1 MNKKWEIYQTNEE
14 KVEKLQEKYKLNRLL
29 STLLTNRGITEEAEI
44 TKFLNPKRSDFY
56 DPFGMPDMEKAAERI
71 LKAIKDKEQI
81 IIYGDYDVDGITSV
95 TVLKSFLEERG
106 IQVNV
111 YIPNRLNEGYGLN
124 KTAMEEIAKQGNKLM
139 ITVDCGITAV
149 DEVEYAKTF
158 GIETIITDH
167 HEPAEEL
174 PKAIAVVDAKRK
186 DNKYECRNLAGVG
199 VVFKLIQALSIKL
212 GLDPKEYLKYLDIVC
227 VGTISDIVPLTDENR
242 VIVKL
247 GLKLV
252 EQTKNL
258 VLKEILQS
266 CGYSKINSTT
276 ISFGVAPRINACG
289 RMGHQEEALNL
300 LLSKEENEVK
310 ELTQKINEY
319 NKTRQEI
326 EKNIYNEAVEQIE
339 KEGLDTKNTIVVSGK
354 GWHHGVIGIV
364 SSKITELY
372 FKPSI
377 LLCEE
382 DGECKGS
389 GRSIPGFDLHEAL
402 MECNDTIDK
411 FGGHAMAVGINI
423 KKEKVEEFK
432 EEFEKIA
439 KEKEVDKIIPIL
451 NLDAEIKLDDVNK
464 EMVDSLK
471 ELEPF
476 GEANKM
482 PIFAFRNLKIDSIRS
497 LSEGKHLRLSVKD
510 NKNIINAI
518 GFNMGALADT
528 YRIGDRVDIAGNLE
542 INSFNGVDSIQINI
556 KDIMRDGYKNLKILI
571 LKPIKEYKEIE
582 NYLYTLNLENG
593 YIQELGE
600 HEEEYVPTWEY

>member
-1 MNKKWEIYQTNEE
+1 MNKKWEIYKTNEE
-14 KVEKLQEKYKLNRLL
+14 KVEELQKKYKLNRLL
-29 STLLTNRGITEEAEI
+29 STLLTNRGITEETEI
-44 TKFLNPKRSDFY
+44 EKFLNPKRSDFY
-56 DPFGMPDMEKAAERI
+56 DPFGMPDMEKAVERI
-71 LKAIKDKEQI
+71 LKAIENKEQI

-149 DEVEYAKTF
+149 EEVEYAKKF

-212 GLDPKEYLKYLDIVC
+212 KLDQKEYLKYLDIVC

-258 VLKEILQS
+258 GLKEILQS

-300 LLSKEENEVK
+300 LVSKEEKEVK
-310 ELTQKINEY
+310 KLTQKINEY
-319 NKTRQEI
+319 NKIRQEI
-326 EKNIYNEAVEQIE
+326 EKNIYNEAIEQIE
-339 KEGLDTKNTIVVSGK
+339 KERNDNKNTIVVFGK

-402 MECNDTIDK
+402 MECNDTIEK

-423 KKEKVEEFK
+423 NKEKIEEFK

-497 LSEGKHLRLSVKD
+497 LSDGKHLKLSVKD

-518 GFNMGALADT
+518 GFNMGTLTDT

-556 KDIMRDGYKNLKILI
+556 KDIMKSI
-571 LKPIKEYKEIE
+571 
-582 NYLYTLNLENG
+582 
-593 YIQELGE
+593 
-600 HEEEYVPTWEY
+600 

>member
-1 MNKKWEIYQTNEE
+1 
-14 KVEKLQEKYKLNRLL
+14 
-29 STLLTNRGITEEAEI
+29 
-44 TKFLNPKRSDFY
+44 
-56 DPFGMPDMEKAAERI
+56 MEKAAERI

-258 VLKEILQS
+258 GLKEILQS

-518 GFNMGALADT
+518 GFNMGVLADT

-556 KDIMRDGYKNLKILI
+556 KDIMKSI
-571 LKPIKEYKEIE
+571 
-582 NYLYTLNLENG
+582 
-593 YIQELGE
+593 
-600 HEEEYVPTWEY
+600 

>member
-14 KVEKLQEKYKLNRLL
+14 KVEELQEKYKLNRLL
-29 STLLTNRGITEEAEI
+29 SILLTNRKITEENEI
-44 TKFLNPKRSDFY
+44 AKFLNPKRSDFY
-56 DPFGMPDMEKAAERI
+56 DPFGMPDMEKAVERI
-71 LKAIKDKEQI
+71 LKTIENKEQI

-149 DEVEYAKTF
+149 EEVEYAKKF

-258 VLKEILQS
+258 GLKEILQS

-300 LLSKEENEVK
+300 LLSKEGNEVK

-423 KKEKVEEFK
+423 NKEKVEEFK

-497 LSEGKHLRLSVKD
+497 LSDGKHLRLSVKD

-556 KDIMRDGYKNLKILI
+556 KDIMKSI
-571 LKPIKEYKEIE
+571 
-582 NYLYTLNLENG
+582 
-593 YIQELGE
+593 
-600 HEEEYVPTWEY
+600 